1 VPVLT
6 ILGKNSHLLA
16 LYELRMVFLDL
27 GPVASMKEPAN
38 KTIYLN
44 QSLLQNDQ
52 DCKKKLWLQKVNQA
66 DPTIIC
72 KKHNIPPY
80 DGSLE

>member
-1 VPVLT
+1 MKEPVASMRFLKY
-6 ILGKNSHLLA
+6 LC
-16 LYELRMVFLDL
+16 MVFLDL

-52 DCKKKLWLQKVNQA
+52 DCKKTVAPKGEPGRSNHYMQKTQH
-66 DPTIIC
+66 T
-72 KKHNIPPY
+72 
-80 DGSLE
+80 SL